1 MTDTKHNSKQALVEG
16 LNGLLADYLAL
27 YLKTKN
33 FHWHV
38 SGPRFRDLHLL
49 FDEQAAQLI
58 GVVDLIGERVRKNGA
73 ATLTSIG
80 SVVAHTQVA
89 DQDDAALSAEKMV
102 EELRRDNAAL
112 VKRLRMVKEL
122 AGEAGDNATDGI
134 IDDWTDQAEERVWFL
149 TQTAA

>member
-1 MTDTKHNSKQALVEG
+1 MTDSKHNSKQALVEG

-38 SGPRFRDLHLL
+38 AGPRFRDLHLM
-49 FDEQAAQLI
+49 FDDQARQMLA
-58 GVVDLIGERVRKNGA
+58 VVDVVGERVRKNGA

-80 SVVAHTQVA
+80 SVAKHTQVA
-89 DQDDAALSAEKMV
+89 DQDDTGLSADKMV

-112 VKRLRMVKEL
+112 VGRLRAVKEL
-122 AGEAGDNATDGI
+122 AGEANDNATDGL
-134 IDDWTDQAEERVWFL
+134 IDDWTDEAEERVWFL